1 MADEQ
6 GSAAQTALVEKRMG
20 AALIPVIVLCFGG
33 MVAAITQTMVIPI
46 QPELPKLL
54 DVAPGSASWVITVTL
69 LTGAVAMPIAGRL
82 GDMYGKQ
89 RILAL
94 SASMLVLGSLVCAL
108 SDGLLV
114 MIIGRGLQ
122 GFAMGFIPVGISL
135 MREIT
140 PPKFTAT
147 AVAAMSATMGVGGA
161 IGLPVSAW
169 VAQNFNWHDLF
180 WFAAGLGVL
189 VVIAVLTMVPHVH
202 DEYGGRFDFVGVIGL
217 AIGLTGVLVAV
228 SKGNAWGWTSPAT
241 LGMMTGGIAVLV
253 LWGWYELRQTDPI
266 VDLRT
271 TAKPAVLFTNFAG
284 ITVGFGMMAQ
294 AIVMPQ
300 LLELPIGTG
309 YGLGQDLVGA
319 GLWMAPGGLMM
330 LLFAPV
336 SSAMIGRFGPKYTLA
351 LGAGVLGI
359 GYIAAIFLMSAP
371 WQILLASMISTAGVG
386 IGYAAMPT
394 LIMGNVP
401 MSEAGAA
408 VGLNAL
414 MRSVGTTTAS
424 AVMITLLT
432 GTTTVYDNHEIPAK
446 SAFQLCFAVGA
457 VAAFVTVVIALL
469 IPLAKARGQA
479 HDKESADLEPAEASA

>member
-1 MADEQ
+1 
-6 GSAAQTALVEKRMG
+6 MG

-54 DVAPGSASWVITVTL
+54 DVSAGNASWVITVTL

-89 RILAL
+89 RIIAL
-94 SASMLVLGSLVCAL
+94 CAGMLVLGSLVCAL
-108 SDGLLV
+108 ADGLLV

-169 VAQNFNWHDLF
+169 VAQNFDWHNLF
-180 WFAAGLGVL
+180 WFAAALGVI
-189 VVIAVLTMVPHVH
+189 VVVAVLTLVPHLR
-202 DEYGGRFDFVGVIGL
+202 DEFGGRFDYVGVIGL
-217 AIGLTGVLVAV
+217 AIGLVCALVGV
-228 SKGNAWGWTSPAT
+228 SKGNQWGWTSLST
-241 LGMMTGGIAVLV
+241 LGAITGGIAVLL
-253 LWGWYELRQTDPI
+253 LWGWFELRQTDPI
-266 VDLRT
+266 IDLRT
-271 TAKPAVLFTNFAG
+271 TAKPAVLFTNFAA

-294 AIVMPQ
+294 SIVLPQ
-300 LLELPIGTG
+300 LLELPLGTG
-309 YGLGQDLVGA
+309 YGLGQTLVGA
-319 GLWMAPGGLMM
+319 GMWMAPGGLMM
-330 LLFAPV
+330 LLLAPV
-336 SSAMIGRFGPKYTLA
+336 SSGMIARFGPKYTLA
-351 LGAGVLGI
+351 VGAGVIGI
-359 GYIAAIFLMSAP
+359 GYVFSVFLMNAP
-371 WQILLASMISTAGVG
+371 WQILISALIGTAGVG

-408 VGLNAL
+408 VGLNSL
-414 MRSVGTTTAS
+414 MRSVGMTSAS
-424 AVMITLLT
+424 AVMITVLT
-432 GTTTVYDNHEIPAK
+432 GSTTVYDGHDIPTK
-446 SAFQLCFAVGA
+446 SAFQICFAVGA

-469 IPLAKARGQA
+469 IPVAKAR
-479 HDKESADLEPAEASA
+479 AEARTEDSDVRETANASA